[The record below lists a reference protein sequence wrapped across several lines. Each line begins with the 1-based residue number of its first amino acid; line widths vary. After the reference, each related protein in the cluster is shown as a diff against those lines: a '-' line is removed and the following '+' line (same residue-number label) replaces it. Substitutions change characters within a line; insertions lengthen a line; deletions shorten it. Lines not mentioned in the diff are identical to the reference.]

1 MLKKDFLVHTT
12 KQVVS
17 QTFRL
22 GAVLIFCFIFLTAS
36 SVLLVR
42 FFNPPFSSFMVW
54 ESNFF
59 QKKIDHSWTPIPNMG
74 ENIVLSIVATEDS
87 NFCNHLGVDIKEI
100 YKVVTKGE
108 KRGASTITQ
117 QLAKNLFLWH
127 GRSWLRKI
135 IEMYYTFLIET
146 VIPKRRI
153 LELYLNI
160 VETSPLTFGVDRASE
175 KYYKKPSNKLTKE
188 QAIRI
193 ALTLPNP
200 KARNPKKL
208 KSYLIK
214 RISILKKDI
223 EILKKGDRSSC
234 FL

>member
-117 QLAKNLFLWH
+117 QLAKNLFLWPE
-127 GRSWLRKI
+127 RSFLRKVV
-135 IEMYYTFLIET
+135 ELYFTLLIEII
-146 VIPKRRI
+146 IPKRRI
-153 LELYLNI
+153 LEIYLNT
-160 VETSPLTFGVDRASE
+160 VETSLLTFGVARVSE
-175 KYYKKPSNKLTKE
+175 RYYNKPLNKLTKE

-200 KARNPKKL
+200 KARSPKKL
-208 KSYLIK
+208 NPFLVE
-214 RISILKKDI
+214 RISRLKKDI
-223 EILKKGDRSSC
+223 EILKKGDRSGC

>member
-117 QLAKNLFLWH
+117 QLAKNLFLWPE
-127 GRSWLRKI
+127 RSFLRKAV
-135 IEMYYTFLIET
+135 ELYFTLLIEII
-146 VIPKRRI
+146 IPKRRI
-153 LELYLNI
+153 LEIYLNT
-160 VETSPLTFGVDRASE
+160 VETSLLTFGVARVSE
-175 KYYKKPSNKLTKE
+175 RYYNKPLNKLTKE

-200 KARNPKKL
+200 KARSPKKL
-208 KSYLIK
+208 NPYLVE
-214 RISILKKDI
+214 RISRLKKDI
-223 EILKKGDRSSC
+223 EILKKGDRSGC

>member
-1 MLKKDFLVHTT
+1 MCE
-12 KQVVS
+12 
-17 QTFRL
+17 
-22 GAVLIFCFIFLTAS
+22 GS
-36 SVLLVR
+36 SFLLVR
-42 FFNPPFSSFMVW
+42 YFNPPFSMFMVR

-59 QKKIDHSWTPIPNMG
+59 QKKIDYSWAPISNMG

-117 QLAKNLFLWH
+117 QLAKNLFLWPE
-127 GRSWLRKI
+127 RSFLRKVV
-135 IEMYYTFLIET
+135 ELYFTLLIEII
-146 VIPKRRI
+146 IPKRRV
-153 LELYLNI
+153 LEMYLNT
-160 VETSPLTFGVDRASE
+160 VETSLLTFGVARVSE
-175 KYYKKPSNKLTKE
+175 RYYNKPFNKLTKE

-200 KARNPKKL
+200 KARSPKKL
-208 KSYLIK
+208 NPYLAA
-214 RISILKKDI
+214 RISRLKKDI
-223 EILKKGDRSSC
+223 EILKKGDRSGC

>member
-117 QLAKNLFLWH
+117 QLAKNLFLWPE
-127 GRSWLRKI
+127 RSFLRKVV
-135 IEMYYTFLIET
+135 ELYFTLLIEII
-146 VIPKRRI
+146 IPKRRI
-153 LELYLNI
+153 LEIYLNT
-160 VETSPLTFGVDRASE
+160 VETSLLTFGVARVSE
-175 KYYKKPSNKLTKE
+175 RYYKKPLNKLTKE

-200 KARNPKKL
+200 KARSPKKL
-208 KSYLIK
+208 NPYLVE
-214 RISILKKDI
+214 RISRLKKDI
-223 EILKKGDRSSC
+223 EILKKGDRSGC

>member
-117 QLAKNLFLWH
+117 QLAKNLFLWPE
-127 GRSWLRKI
+127 RSFLRKVV
-135 IEMYYTFLIET
+135 ELYFTFLIEII
-146 VIPKRRI
+146 IPKRRI
-153 LELYLNI
+153 LEIYLNT
-160 VETSPLTFGVDRASE
+160 VETSLLTFGVARASE
-175 KYYKKPSNKLTKE
+175 RYYNKPLNKLTKE

-200 KARNPKKL
+200 KARSPKKL
-208 KSYLIK
+208 NPYLVE
-214 RISILKKDI
+214 RISRLKKDI

>member
-117 QLAKNLFLWH
+117 QLAKNLFLWPE
-127 GRSWLRKI
+127 RSFLRKVV
-135 IEMYYTFLIET
+135 ELYFTLLIEII
-146 VIPKRRI
+146 IPKRRI
-153 LELYLNI
+153 LEIYLNT
-160 VETSPLTFGVDRASE
+160 VETSLLPFNVARVSERYYNKPL
-175 KYYKKPSNKLTKE
+175 NKLTKE

-200 KARNPKKL
+200 KARSPKKL
-208 KSYLIK
+208 NPYLVE
-214 RISILKKDI
+214 RISRLKKDI

>member
-1 MLKKDFLVHTT
+1 MHITKKLA
-12 KQVVS
+12 S
-17 QTFRL
+17 QAIRI
-22 GAVLIFCFIFLTAS
+22 GAVLIFCFMFLTAS

-42 FFNPPFSSFMVW
+42 FFNPPFSSFMIW

-59 QKKIDHSWTPIPNMG
+59 QKKIDYRWTPISRMG
-74 ENIVLSIVATEDS
+74 KNIALSIVATEDS
-87 NFCNHLGVDIKEI
+87 NFCNHIGVDIKEI
-100 YKVVTKGE
+100 YKVVAKGE

-135 IEMYYTFLIET
+135 IEMHYTVLMET
-146 VIPKRRI
+146 IIPKRRI
-153 LELYLNI
+153 LELYLNTI
-160 VETSPLTFGVDRASE
+160 ETSPLTFGVDRASE

-208 KSYLIK
+208 RSYLVK
-214 RISILKKDI
+214 RISRLKKDI

>member
-1 MLKKDFLVHTT
+1 MLIV
-12 KQVVS
+12 
-17 QTFRL
+17 
-22 GAVLIFCFIFLTAS
+22 CFMCLTGS

-42 FFNPPFSSFMVW
+42 YFNPPFSMFMVR

-59 QKKIDHSWTPIPNMG
+59 QKKIDYSWAQISNMG

-117 QLAKNLFLWH
+117 QLAKNLFLWPE
-127 GRSWLRKI
+127 RSFLRKAV
-135 IEMYYTFLIET
+135 ELYFTLLIEII
-146 VIPKRRI
+146 IPKRRI
-153 LELYLNI
+153 LEIYLNT
-160 VETSPLTFGVDRASE
+160 VETSLLTFGVARASE
-175 KYYKKPSNKLTKE
+175 RYYNKPLNKLTKE

-200 KARNPKKL
+200 KARSPKKL
-208 KSYLIK
+208 NPFLVE
-214 RISILKKDI
+214 RISRLKKDI
-223 EILKKGDRSSC
+223 EILKKGDRSGC

>member
-1 MLKKDFLVHTT
+1 MLKKDFLVHNT

-117 QLAKNLFLWH
+117 QLAKNLFLWPE
-127 GRSWLRKI
+127 RSFLRKVV
-135 IEMYYTFLIET
+135 ELYFTLLIEII
-146 VIPKRRI
+146 IPKRRI
-153 LELYLNI
+153 LEIYLNT
-160 VETSPLTFGVDRASE
+160 VETSLLTFGVARVSE
-175 KYYKKPSNKLTKE
+175 RYYNKPLNKLTKE

-200 KARNPKKL
+200 KARSPKKL
-208 KSYLIK
+208 NPFLVE
-214 RISILKKDI
+214 RISRLKKDI
-223 EILKKGDRSSC
+223 EILKKGDRSGC

>member
-117 QLAKNLFLWH
+117 QLAKNLFLWPE
-127 GRSWLRKI
+127 RSFLRKVV
-135 IEMYYTFLIET
+135 ELYFTLLIEII
-146 VIPKRRI
+146 IPKRRI
-153 LELYLNI
+153 LEIYLNT
-160 VETSPLTFGVDRASE
+160 VETSLLTFGVARASE
-175 KYYKKPSNKLTKE
+175 RYYNKPLNKLTKE

-200 KARNPKKL
+200 KARSPKKL
-208 KSYLIK
+208 NPYLVE
-214 RISILKKDI
+214 RISRLKKDI
-223 EILKKGDRSSC
+223 EILKKGDRSGC